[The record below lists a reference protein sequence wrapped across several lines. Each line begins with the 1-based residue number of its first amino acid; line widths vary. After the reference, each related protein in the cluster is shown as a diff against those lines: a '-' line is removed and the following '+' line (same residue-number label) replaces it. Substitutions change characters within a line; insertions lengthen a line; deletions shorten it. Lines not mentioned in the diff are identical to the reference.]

1 MLVEKSFDTGEVV
14 LNYAEGP
21 NNGPPFVILPAYYH
35 VWQNYKSIIPTLK
48 AQYHL
53 YLVDARGTG
62 KSGRTPGRYKLKRMV
77 EDTVAFLN
85 QIVVEPSI
93 LFGHSKGGWMAL
105 WVAYRVPEQVKAII
119 FGDAPL
125 NIPGLIVTAATEE
138 WLEDGKNERE
148 WSGKPYNDLIKIFMD
163 RNPDT
168 DMDQIMLMAETF
180 SNADP
185 ELSSY
190 WTKLDEFFEGFSVKD
205 ILEKLRIPL
214 LVVQANPEMGM
225 INHEDVKWARTIMPK
240 LSHVYLGETNHWM
253 GIRDKREHLFLNA
266 ITPFL
271 ESLR

>member
-21 NNGPPFVILPAYYH
+21 DNGPPFVILPAYYH
-35 VWQNYKSIIPTLK
+35 VWQNYKSIIPILK

-62 KSGRTPGRYKLKRMV
+62 KSGRTPGRYKLKHMV

-105 WVAYRVPEQVKAII
+105 WVAHRVPEHVKAII

-125 NIPGLIVTAATEE
+125 NIPGLMVTAATEE

-148 WSGKPYNDLIKIFMD
+148 WSGKPYNDLIKTFKD

-168 DMDQIMLMAETF
+168 DIDQIMLMAETF
-180 SNADP
+180 SKADP

-190 WTKLDEFFEGFSVKD
+190 WTKLDEFFEGFSVKG
-205 ILEKLRIPL
+205 ILEKLKTPL
-214 LVVQANPEMGM
+214 LVLQANPEMGM
-225 INHEDVKWARTIMPK
+225 INHEDVEWARTIMPE